1 MPQKPCKK
9 CNETGSIKCPRC
21 NGDGSIKDPGT
32 PFNVVTSRPKRCPRC
47 KGSGDIPCPK
57 CSGTGYINYADD
69 AEEPA
74 PQ

>member
-47 KGSGDIPCPK
+47 KGSGEIPCPK
-57 CSGTGYINYADD
+57 CNGAGHIDYADD
-69 AEEPA
+69 TEEPA

>member
-47 KGSGDIPCPK
+47 KGSGEIPCPK
-57 CSGTGYINYADD
+57 CNGAGHIDYADD
-69 AEEPA
+69 AEGPA